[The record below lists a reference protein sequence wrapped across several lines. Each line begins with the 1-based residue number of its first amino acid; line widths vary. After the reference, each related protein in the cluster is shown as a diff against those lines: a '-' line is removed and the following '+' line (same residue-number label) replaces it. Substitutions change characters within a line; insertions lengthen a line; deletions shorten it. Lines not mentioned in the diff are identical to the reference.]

1 MSLCI
6 FTLPA
11 RDDLKGIHDFI
22 ARDDVEAALRF
33 VQRLE
38 QRCKNIADMPGMG
51 RRRDDL
57 VPGLRSVVEGNY
69 IIFYRLADDN
79 IIIQRV
85 LQGSQDLLSQ
95 FD

>member
-11 RDDLKGIHDFI
+11 RDDLKDIHDFI
-22 ARDDVEAALRF
+22 ARDDIEAALRF

-38 QRCKNIADMPGMG
+38 QRCKNLADMPGMG

-79 IIIQRV
+79 VIIQRV
-85 LQGSQDLLSQ
+85 LQGSQDLPSQ